1 MYAFN
6 GKNVKQIHKNVP
18 EFLYKIQYKHINRG
32 NLHVFTNI
40 KTSIHTHTRTLWVNI
55 VFQILA
61 TNYKN
66 NVKDYDVLQRN
77 RFVYYKF
84 GILYF
89 ENVSKLYLFIV
100 VVVVAI
106 VLHGKFIIFYGI
118 Y

>member
-1 MYAFN
+1 MSLKTCHTAHLNMCVCICRYIYKHSDKLQMYAFN

-40 KTSIHTHTRTLWVNI
+40 KTSTHTHAHSLWVNI
-55 VFQILA
+55 VVFQILA

-77 RFVYYKF
+77 RFVY
-84 GILYF
+84 
-89 ENVSKLYLFIV
+89 
-100 VVVVAI
+100 
-106 VLHGKFIIFYGI
+106 
-118 Y
+118 